1 MAWITPE
8 LGLLLFNAV
17 LIVVGG
23 YLLRG
28 LFLRQQAQSAEIELL
43 KRMVRSVQEQ
53 QSALNQSTVGMGKRI
68 RQLQGQ
74 VKEGEQRSL
83 FTHSD
88 EASYQQAA
96 RLVSLGATASD
107 LVENC
112 GMARAEAELMV
123 SMRRTA

>member
-1 MAWITPE
+1 MVWLTPE
-8 LGLLLFNAV
+8 LGWLLFNTI
-17 LIVVGG
+17 LILVGG
-23 YLLRG
+23 LQLRSS
-28 LFLRQQAQSAEIELL
+28 LQRQQLLAGELNRL
-43 KRMVRSVQEQ
+43 KQVVRSIQEQ
-53 QSALNQSTVGMGKRI
+53 QGALNQSTVGMGKRI
-68 RQLQGQ
+68 RQIQGQ
-74 VKEGEQRSL
+74 VKEGEQRAL

-96 RLVSLGATASD
+96 RLVSLGATAND